1 MEYTRPPT
9 IIGHSDTRPR
19 RDAPDARPRRRALV
33 NRTRASSLHAL
44 ARPAPVDDKENSTVQ
59 SCSPSPRDTRW
70 RRTRCERW
78 ITAPGSRVRA
88 RDDRSRRGRGRQGG
102 LGQVERAEIEPE
114 RAEPDFRWVHR
125 WSPSQGAGRFR
136 DANDAIP
143 RGVDRARSIA
153 RYAPTL
159 RPRDRGRGATSTR
172 EGGER
177 DAR

>member
-1 MEYTRPPT
+1 MEYTHRPT
-9 IIGHSDTRPR
+9 IIGHSETRPR
-19 RDAPDARPRRRALV
+19 RDDPDARPRRRALV

-44 ARPAPVDDKENSTVQ
+44 ARPAPVDDKKTPPFSHVHPLRATRGGAERGASGG
-59 SCSPSPRDTRW
+59 SPRARL
-70 RRTRCERW
+70 
-78 ITAPGSRVRA
+78 AGPRA
-88 RDDRSRRGRGRQGG
+88 RRSFAPRARTPRRPRPSGARR
-102 LGQVERAEIEPE
+102 VEPE

-159 RPRDRGRGATSTR
+159 RPRDRGVGGATSTR
-172 EGGER
+172 GRG
-177 DAR
+177 

>member
-1 MEYTRPPT
+1 MEYTHRPT
-9 IIGHSDTRPR
+9 IIGHSETRPR
-19 RDAPDARPRRRALV
+19 RDDPDARPRRRALV

-44 ARPAPVDDKENSTVQ
+44 ARPAPVDEKKTPPFSHVHPLRATRGGAERGASGG
-59 SCSPSPRDTRW
+59 SPRQG
-70 RRTRCERW
+70 
-78 ITAPGSRVRA
+78 ARVRA

-159 RPRDRGRGATSTR
+159 RPRDRGVGRATATR
-172 EGGER
+172 
-177 DAR
+177 